1 MLIRTVLTATLIA
14 AVAGTAVHAAPY
26 KLDISDFKTIDRWV
40 EIFDPGQLVGPEIDP
55 DNPLH
60 RVDVVEFDPQPDPP
74 KVDVQVEI
82 VVVKR

>member
-1 MLIRTVLTATLIA
+1 MFTRIMLTSLIVATVATS
-14 AVAGTAVHAAPY
+14 VQAAPP
-26 KLDISDFKTIDRWV
+26 KLDVSDYKTIDRWV

-60 RVDVVEFDPQPDPP
+60 ISDVVEFDPQPEPP
-74 KVDVQVEI
+74 KVDIEI

>member
-1 MLIRTVLTATLIA
+1 MFTRI
-14 AVAGTAVHAAPY
+14 
-26 KLDISDFKTIDRWV
+26 

-60 RVDVVEFDPQPDPP
+60 KVDIVDFDPQPDPP
-74 KVDVQVEI
+74 KVAVEI

>member
-1 MLIRTVLTATLIA
+1 MFTRIALSSLVVALVASTAA
-14 AVAGTAVHAAPY
+14 QAAPI
-26 KLDISDFKTIDRWV
+26 KLDVSEYKAYDRWV

-60 RVDVVEFDPQPDPP
+60 KVDIVDFDPQPDPP
-74 KVDVQVEI
+74 KVAVEI

>member
-1 MLIRTVLTATLIA
+1 MLIRTVLTATLLA
-14 AVAGTAVHAAPY
+14 ALAGTAVHAAPY
-26 KLDISDFKTIDRWV
+26 ELDISDYKTIDRWV
-40 EIFDPGQLVGPEIDP
+40 EIFEPGELVGPEIDP

-74 KVDVQVEI
+74 KAEVEI

>member
-1 MLIRTVLTATLIA
+1 MLIRSVLIATLFA
-14 AVAGTAVHAAPY
+14 SVASTAVHAAPP
-26 KLDISDFKTIDRWV
+26 KLDVSDYKTIDRWV

-60 RVDVVEFDPQPDPP
+60 ISDVVEFDPQPEPP
-74 KVDVQVEI
+74 KLDVEI